1 MFLNLSVKFSYSLFL
16 NAYLLQKLLKITIK
30 TISHYVRNL
39 RGRKEKEK
47 MFQRRRIKE
56 QIEELNR
63 KLEATKI
70 NEYVELMGNTKKLL
84 WKNFI
89 SGISRGIGIAIGFTI
104 LGAIVLI
111 ILQKIVL
118 LNIPVIG
125 KYLKDILDII
135 ETTSYLEK

>member
-30 TISHYVRNL
+30 IISHYVRNL

-89 SGISRGIGIAIGFTI
+89 SGISRGIGTAIGFTI

-125 KYLKDILDII
+125 KHLKDILDII

>member
-1 MFLNLSVKFSYSLFL
+1 
-16 NAYLLQKLLKITIK
+16 
-30 TISHYVRNL
+30 
-39 RGRKEKEK
+39 

-89 SGISRGIGIAIGFTI
+89 SGISRGIGTAIGFTI

-125 KYLKDILDII
+125 KHLKDILDII
-135 ETTSYLEK
+135 ETTSYLE

>member
-1 MFLNLSVKFSYSLFL
+1 
-16 NAYLLQKLLKITIK
+16 
-30 TISHYVRNL
+30 
-39 RGRKEKEK
+39 

-89 SGISRGIGIAIGFTI
+89 SGISRGIGTAIGFTI

-125 KYLKDILDII
+125 KHLKDILDII